1 MTDLKYYFDGTNGYP
16 VTGTVT
22 ANLLLSCR
30 EKFNTVASLP
40 FEYSD
45 SLFDN
50 SGCSYRHDLCLMS
63 LGLCMPAFSH
73 KNDGDI
79 HIRGI
84 LRSIGCDDRTI
95 HTKKFDATS
104 PTDDSCGYA
113 FAAKRLKN
121 DYHLIP
127 VVIRSHRYG
136 GEWVSNVHVV
146 DESCPDHSFGF
157 KTAADK
163 TYDALSAYIEAHGFN
178 RKKIK
183 LWVVGFSRGAAI
195 ANLLGARLNLESDVP
210 KDNIFCYTF
219 ATPCTVYDRA
229 NCFMDNIFNIVSEI
243 DAVPRVPICSWGF
256 TRYGTDLY
264 LPCSAR
270 RGPEEYARL
279 RDKMSVQF
287 DALMKQLDVTDA
299 KYTAIDDQEIAVDL
313 LMDCLDDLLISP
325 EKYIGGGYQGIIMEY
340 MKSKI
345 GGFDFELRTFL
356 RFLLDGNSELADE
369 LCALIEQWNELA
381 AFEKVQRITKLPA
394 RRRQGEKTP
403 AGEIISMALNIFMR
417 YARKLTATKV
427 TGGEQ
432 DYYYEQLVSMIVDT
446 YQNANNSAIL
456 MQHWPETYLAWLK
469 SADEKELFRTTSYPR
484 RSVK

>member
-16 VTGTVT
+16 VSATVS
-22 ANLLLSCR
+22 ADLLISSR
-30 EKFNTVASLP
+30 EKFNTVAALP

-45 SLFDN
+45 SLFDH
-50 SGCSYRHDLCLMS
+50 SGSSYRHDLCVMS
-63 LGLCMPAFSH
+63 LGMCMSAFSH
-73 KNDGDI
+73 KADGDM
-79 HIRGI
+79 HIRS
-84 LRSIGCDDRTI
+84 LLHSIGCDDRTI
-95 HTKKFDATS
+95 CTRKFDMTS

-127 VVIRSHRYG
+127 VVIRGSRYG

-146 DESCPDHSFGF
+146 DEMYPDHSVGF
-157 KTAADK
+157 KKAADK
-163 TYDALSAYIEAHGFN
+163 AYDALSAYIEKHGFN
-178 RKKIK
+178 RQKIK

-195 ANLLGARLNLESDVP
+195 ANLLGARLNLESSVP
-210 KDNIFCYTF
+210 KDNIFVYTF

-270 RGPEEYARL
+270 RGLEEYTRL
-279 RDKMSVQF
+279 KDKMTAQF
-287 DALMKQLDVTDA
+287 DALMEQLNVTDA
-299 KYTAIDDQEIAVDL
+299 QYAAVDDQEIAVDL

-325 EKYIGGGYQGIIMEY
+325 EKYSGGGYQGIIMEY

-345 GGFDFELRTFL
+345 AGFDFELRTFL
-356 RFLLDGNSELADE
+356 RFLLDGNAELADE

-381 AFEKVQRITKLPA
+381 AFEKVQRITKLPT

-432 DYYYEQLVSMIVDT
+432 DYYYEQLVSMIVDA
-446 YQNANNSAIL
+446 YHNANNSAIL

-469 SADEKELFRTTSYPR
+469 SADEKELFRTTSYCR
-484 RSVK
+484 HSVK

>member
-1 MTDLKYYFDGTNGYP
+1 MTDLRYYFNGINGTAFE
-16 VTGTVT
+16 GTVD
-22 ANLLLSCR
+22 ADFLICERSR
-30 EKFNTVASLP
+30 FNEVASLP

-45 SLFDN
+45 ELFSR
-50 SGCSYRHDLCLMS
+50 SGCSYRHELAIMS
-63 LGLCMPAFSH
+63 LGMCMSAFTHST
-73 KNDGDI
+73 NGDK
-79 HIRGI
+79 HIRS
-84 LRSIGCDDRTI
+84 LLHSIGCDDRTVC
-95 HTKKFDATS
+95 TRKYDETS

-146 DESCPDHSFGF
+146 DELYPDHSVGF
-157 KTAADK
+157 KMAADK
-163 TYDALSAYIEAHGFN
+163 AYDALSAYIEKHGFN
-178 RKKIK
+178 RQRIKI
-183 LWVVGFSRGAAI
+183 WVVGFSRGAAI
-195 ANLLGARLNLESDVP
+195 ANLLGARLNLESAVP

-270 RGPEEYARL
+270 RGLEEYTRL
-279 RDKMSVQF
+279 KDKMAVQF

-299 KYTAIDDQEIAVDL
+299 QYTAVDDQEIALDL
-313 LMDCLDDLLISP
+313 FMDCLDDLLISP

-345 GGFDFELRTFL
+345 AGFDFELRTFL
-356 RFLLDGNSELADE
+356 RFLLDGNDELADE

-381 AFEKVQRITKLPA
+381 AFEKVQRITKLPTK
-394 RRRQGEKTP
+394 RRQGEKTP

-427 TGGEQ
+427 TGKDQ
-432 DYYYEQLVSMIVDT
+432 DYYYEQLVSMIVDA
-446 YQNANNSAIL
+446 YHNANNSAIL
-456 MQHWPETYLAWLK
+456 MQHWPETYLAWLM
-469 SADEKELFRTTSYPR
+469 SADEKELFRTTSYSR
-484 RSVK
+484 HSVK